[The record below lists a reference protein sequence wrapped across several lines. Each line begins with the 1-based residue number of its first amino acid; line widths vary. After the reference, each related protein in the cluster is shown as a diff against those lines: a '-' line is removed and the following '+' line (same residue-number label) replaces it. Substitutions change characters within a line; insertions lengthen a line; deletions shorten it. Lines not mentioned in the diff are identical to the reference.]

1 MIETYTTWYHHGERL
16 EQASSSYVTRVETIE
31 SNVDPNEQVMNIL
44 NDIYPYASSNTNQE
58 GGDDGRPTM
67 DSEAF
72 KNYEKLLKNAKQ
84 ELYPGCEN
92 FSVLTEIVELMHG
105 KIKFRLSNKC
115 YDYFF
120 VVIKRMLPKEN
131 CLPED
136 HKSAQKVLKGLGFGY
151 EKIHACVNNCI
162 LFYKKNKQL
171 DKCPVCNEPRFK
183 MTSQNRKTKIPQ
195 KIMRY
200 LPLKPRLQRLYML
213 MHTATDMRWH
223 KEGRVNDDVMRHPA
237 DGEAWKEFDRIYP
250 DFAADPRNMF
260 TMRVAVMWTVNDF
273 PAYAMVSGWM
283 TKSYLACPICKENV
297 TSSWH
302 ARKVC
307 YLGHRRWLP
316 WDNEWRQKDKAFHGI
331 KETRLRPRE
340 WSGDE
345 ILDQLNRLEF
355 GNFGKGVS
363 NPRPTTHLNWTHKS
377 MLFELPYW
385 SKLKL
390 RHNLDVM
397 HIEKNV
403 FDTLVGTILDIE
415 RKTKDT
421 MEARLD
427 LERMGIR
434 SSLWMK
440 NVGGTL
446 KKGHPFF
453 TVKLNGKKEFF
464 NFISSV
470 KFPDGYLSNIS
481 RCVNVKGCKFSNIKS
496 HDCHVIL
503 QRLLPIGIRY
513 LLPLDVVKPIVLLLR
528 FFSQLIA
535 RCLRK
540 SDVKQLQDDIMRHCL
555 PDEALLAR
563 PVNCRWMYP
572 IKRYIDVET
581 AFNRPQRNN
590 DGGVRKEKLS
600 VFAQIA
606 RPFGDPVKGES
617 FTKKDMEVAHW
628 FILNNCDDAL
638 PYLEEHEQL
647 MKQEHP
653 SHLYAKKHRDLF
665 ASGFHAHMNKL
676 KELNSPSYDEE
687 LYNLA
692 RGPLHVELFSS
703 CHVNGIKF
711 LGETRDDKLSTQNSG
726 VHVPGA
732 GDSEDIDF
740 YGKLTSVVQ
749 LLYKDRCQVILFKCV
764 WFDTNPHN
772 RMSVK
777 RDHGLL
783 SVNTTRRWYDED
795 PYILATMA
803 KQIFYLDDPKVGNGW
818 KVVQKIDRRGLY
830 DIPEVDH
837 DDNDDNVA
845 DQQLSSSIEIG
856 EETLRDTNIVQ
867 EPFDVPEVPEFKIS
881 IDLGDLPQY
890 NAPEE
895 ENKDED
901 EWESGNDS
909 SEDSESYYFPIGLYG
924 FQHYLSM
931 LGLIILIP
939 LVIVPAMGGTYGPS
953 FVYLA
958 PTLAIINSPEFQG
971 LNGNLTSFKIGLRRA
986 SADLALKY

>member
-1 MIETYTTWYHHGERL
+1 MDRQWIHNHNRCVVEYLDGIDEFVEFATTHSLGSTHIRCPCRRCNNSMWETFENVRFHLVRNGMMETYTTWYHHGERL
-16 EQASSSYVTRVETIE
+16 DQASSSYVTRVETVE

-44 NDIYPYASSNTNQE
+44 NDVYPYASSNTNQE
-58 GGDDGRPTM
+58 GGDDSRPIM

-92 FSVLTEIVELMHG
+92 FSVLTAIVELMHG

-115 YDYFF
+115 FDYF
-120 VVIKRMLPKEN
+120 LG
-131 CLPED
+131 
-136 HKSAQKVLKGLGFGY
+136 LKGLGLGY
-151 EKIHACVNNCI
+151 QKIHSCVNNCI
-162 LFYKKNKQL
+162 LFYKENKSL

-195 KIMRY
+195 KVLRY
-200 LPLKPRLQRLYML
+200 LPLKPRLQRLYMS

-237 DGEAWKEFDRIYP
+237 DGDAWKEFDRMYP
-250 DFAADPRNMF
+250 DFAADPRNVRLGLATDGFNPFGVLDQTHSTWPVVVFPYNLPPWKCMKKEYMMLTLLINEDPRKSIDVYLRPLVDELKDLWENGMF
-260 TMRVAVMWTVNDF
+260 TIRAAVMWTVNDF

-283 TKSYLACPICKENV
+283 TKGYLACPICKENV

-316 WDNEWRQKDKAFHGI
+316 WDNEWRQNDKAFHGT
-331 KETRLRPRE
+331 KETRPRPRE

-345 ILDQLNRLEF
+345 ILDQLNHLEF
-355 GNFGKGVS
+355 GHFSKGVS
-363 NPRPTTHLNWTHKS
+363 NPRPTTHLNWTHK
-377 MLFELPYW
+377 
-385 SKLKL
+385 
-390 RHNLDVM
+390 N
-397 HIEKNV
+397 
-403 FDTLVGTILDIE
+403 IE

-421 MEARLD
+421 IEARLD

-453 TVKLNGKKEFF
+453 TVKPNGKKEFF

-470 KFPDGYLSNIS
+470 KFPDGYASNIS

-503 QRLLPIGIRY
+503 QRLLP
-513 LLPLDVVKPIVLLLR
+513 
-528 FFSQLIA
+528 
-535 RCLRK
+535 
-540 SDVKQLQDDIMRHCL
+540 DDIVNVLCKFKQIFPPVFFTSMIHVMIHL

-572 IKRYIDVET
+572 IERYLGELKKCVRNRAKPEGSLVEAWVAYESLTFCAMYLQDVET
-581 AFNRPQRNN
+581 
-590 DGGVRKEKLS
+590 VS
-600 VFAQIA
+600 I
-606 RPFGDPVKGES
+606 
-617 FTKKDMEVAHW
+617 
-628 FILNNCDDAL
+628 
-638 PYLEEHEQL
+638 
-647 MKQEHP
+647 
-653 SHLYAKKHRDLF
+653 
-665 ASGFHAHMNKL
+665 
-676 KELNSPSYDEE
+676 
-687 LYNLA
+687 
-692 RGPLHVELFSS
+692 
-703 CHVNGIKF
+703 F
-711 LGETRDDKLSTQNSG
+711 LGATRDDKLSTQNSG

-749 LLYKDRCQVILFKCV
+749 LLYKDRCQVILFKCLC
-764 WFDTNPHN
+764 
-772 RMSVK
+772 VK
-777 RDHGLL
+777 QDHGLL
-783 SVNTTRRWYDED
+783 SINTTRHWYDED

-803 KQIFYLDDPKVGNGW
+803 KQIFYLDDPKAGNGW

-830 DIPEVDH
+830 DIPELDH
-837 DDNDDNVA
+837 DDNVA

-856 EETLRDTNIVQ
+856 EKTLRDSNIVQ
-867 EPFDVPEVPEFKIS
+867 EPFDVPGVSKFEIS
-881 IDLGDLPQY
+881 IDLGDLPEY
-890 NAPEE
+890 NAPEQANE
-895 ENKDED
+895 DED

-909 SEDSESYYFPIGLYG
+909 SEDSESYYC
-924 FQHYLSM
+924 S
-931 LGLIILIP
+931 
-939 LVIVPAMGGTYGPS
+939 S
-953 FVYLA
+953 D
-958 PTLAIINSPEFQG
+958 E
-971 LNGNLTSFKIGLRRA
+971 
-986 SADLALKY
+986 D